1 VNLPR
6 REQPVYLDAQAT
18 TPCDPRVVEAML
30 PFFTERFG
38 NAASRQHPFG
48 WAARDA
54 VETARGQLAALL
66 RAKPKDLVF
75 TSGATESN
83 NLAIK
88 GIAAAHRARGR
99 HIVIAATE
107 HRAVL
112 DPCEWL
118 AGEGFEVTTLP
129 VEPDGLLD
137 VARLEAALRPDTILV
152 SVMTANNEIGT
163 LQPIAAIGRLT
174 RARDIA
180 FHTDAA
186 QAAGKIPLDV
196 EALGVDL
203 LSVTAHK
210 MYGPKGVGA
219 LFVRRRGPAAA
230 LAPSIHGGGHERGLR
245 SGTLNVP
252 AIVGFGE
259 AAAICGREMPAES
272 VRLAGLRDRLL
283 AGLRERI
290 DDVRVNGPEPTAFDP
305 TASDPAAVDLAALD
319 PAARDSR
326 GGASASELTRLPHN
340 LNVAFPGVEG
350 ASLLMA
356 LTDVAV
362 SSGAACSSASAEPS
376 HVLRAL
382 GLPDDLAK
390 ASLRFGLGRW
400 TTAEEV
406 DFAAGRVADIVA
418 SLRARRLAIRG

>member
-1 VNLPR
+1 VNLSR
-6 REQPVYLDAQAT
+6 REPVYFDAQAT

-54 VETARGQLAALL
+54 VEIARGQLASLL
-66 RAKPKDLVF
+66 HAKSKDIVF

-99 HIVIAATE
+99 HIVIAVTE

-118 AGEGFEVTTLP
+118 VGEGFEVTQLP
-129 VEPDGLLD
+129 VEPDGLIDL
-137 VARLEAALRPDTILV
+137 ARLEAALRPDTILV
-152 SVMTANNEIGT
+152 SVMTANNEIGV
-163 LQPIAAIGRLT
+163 LQPIAAIGTLT
-174 RARDIA
+174 RTRDIA

-186 QAAGKIPLDV
+186 QAFGKIPLDV

-203 LSVTAHK
+203 LSITAHK
-210 MYGPKGVGA
+210 MYGPKGIGA

-230 LAPSIHGGGHERGLR
+230 LAPIIHGGGHERGLR

-259 AAAICGREMPAES
+259 AAAICGKEMPAES
-272 VRLAGLRDRLL
+272 ARLAGLRDRLL
-283 AGLRERI
+283 AGLRDRI
-290 DDVRVNGPEPTAFDP
+290 EDVRVNGPEPTAFEA
-305 TASDPAAVDLAALD
+305 T
-319 PAARDSR
+319 ARDPR
-326 GGASASELTRLPHN
+326 GGESAPASTRLPHN

-382 GLPDDLAK
+382 GLSDDLAK

-406 DFAAGRVADIVA
+406 DFAAGRVAEIVVG
-418 SLRARRLAIRG
+418 LRARRLAIRG